1 MPTMQGDPY
10 EWGIFFLTSEREGVV
25 LAVSS
30 NDKGKSAA
38 SGCFAILGHIR
49 LSAELCGIPRAHTIR
64 TAHCGSSNPN
74 ALLPSAPRSQFPRS
88 LAAGNIYNA
97 CFARIYTPWCFDDC
111 TLVRSPHT
119 LHEDSGAKKTHIDR
133 RPSPRS

>member
-1 MPTMQGDPY
+1 MEMPTMQGDPY
-10 EWGIFFLTSEREGVV
+10 EWGIFFLTSKREGVV
-25 LAVSS
+25 PETI
-30 NDKGKSAA
+30 GKYAA

-88 LAAGNIYNA
+88 LAAGNI
-97 CFARIYTPWCFDDC
+97 
-111 TLVRSPHT
+111 
-119 LHEDSGAKKTHIDR
+119 
-133 RPSPRS
+133 